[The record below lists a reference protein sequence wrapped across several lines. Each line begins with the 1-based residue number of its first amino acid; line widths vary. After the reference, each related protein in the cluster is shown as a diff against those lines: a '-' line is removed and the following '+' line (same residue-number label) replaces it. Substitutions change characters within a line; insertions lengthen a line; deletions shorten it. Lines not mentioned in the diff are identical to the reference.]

1 MKVLVTGAGGQLA
14 AATIDGYAGIAEVR
28 PLSHAELDITDVK
41 AVQQEISSFRPDI
54 IINCAAYNRVDQAE
68 QEPIPALNVNAL
80 GVRTLARAAASA
92 GATVVHYSTDFVFD
106 GQTDRPYVEDDPPNP
121 QSIYAASKLLG
132 EWFARDA
139 PRAFVL
145 RVESLFGGRVTGGS
159 IDRIVEAIAEGGET
173 RAFVDRTV
181 SPSYVT
187 DVAAATRALL
197 ERGEPGLYHCV
208 GSGYCTWHELA
219 LEIARQ
225 LQCAARVVP
234 ISVNDLSLPARR
246 PQFAALSNAKLL
258 RAGIPMPSWQDAL
271 SRHLRGRVRD
281 FRAATS

>member
-1 MKVLVTGAGGQLA
+1 MKVLITGAGGQLA
-14 AATIDGYAGIAEVR
+14 TATIDRYVGIAEVR
-28 PLSHAELDITDVK
+28 PLSHAELDITDVH
-41 AVQQEISSFRPDI
+41 AVEHQVFRFRPDV

-68 QEPIPALNVNAL
+68 EEPIPALTVNAL
-80 GVRTLARAAASA
+80 GVRTLVRAAASA

-106 GQTDRPYVEDDPPNP
+106 GQTDRPYVEEDLPNP
-121 QSIYAASKLLG
+121 QSIYASSKLLG
-132 EWFARDA
+132 EWFARGA

-145 RVESLFGGRVTGGS
+145 RVESLFGGRVTSGS
-159 IDRIVEAIAEGGET
+159 IDRIVAAIVEGRET

-181 SPSYVT
+181 SPSYVV
-187 DVAAATRALL
+187 DVAAATQALL

-225 LQCAARVVP
+225 LRRPARIVP
-234 ISVNDLSLPARR
+234 ISVNDLRLPAQR

-271 SRHLRGRVRD
+271 SRYLRARTRVI
-281 FRAATS
+281 RAAPS